1 MRTLII
7 AAMII
12 CINIPANR
20 AEASEFERPE
30 FESRQLSSLVESCLD
45 SIHNGSRKSQER
57 AMNTLIDIQS
67 YDLMVYLLTSEDTSI
82 VFLQFLQRQ
91 EGTAKEIGLKD
102 LPWLL
107 DAAMVWANR
116 IGQDEQPGDTLRAK
130 GVSGQIL
137 AIAKRVLEY
146 SQTSGHFESDSSGYY
161 EYTIEMLNASA
172 IAFKEAENAESGLW
186 CEWLSQRLR
195 DRYGPKQDIETGTD
209 PENE

>member
-82 VFLQFLQRQ
+82 VFLQFL
-91 EGTAKEIGLKD
+91 
-102 LPWLL
+102 
-107 DAAMVWANR
+107 
-116 IGQDEQPGDTLRAK
+116 
-130 GVSGQIL
+130 VS
-137 AIAKRVLEY
+137 ASSVL
-146 SQTSGHFESDSSGYY
+146 
-161 EYTIEMLNASA
+161 
-172 IAFKEAENAESGLW
+172 
-186 CEWLSQRLR
+186 
-195 DRYGPKQDIETGTD
+195 
-209 PENE
+209 